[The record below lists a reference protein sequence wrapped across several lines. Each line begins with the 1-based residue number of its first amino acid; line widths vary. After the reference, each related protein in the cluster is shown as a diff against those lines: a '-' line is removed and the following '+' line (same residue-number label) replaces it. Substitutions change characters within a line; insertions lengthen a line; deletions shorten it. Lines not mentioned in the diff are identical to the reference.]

1 MHLLQPPRSGI
12 HKSEDSIMGGKLLI
26 QESSCDGV
34 IRLLSLVPH
43 SALLSGQQVQLCSS
57 AALLQENQSIDSVP
71 R

>member
-1 MHLLQPPRSGI
+1 
-12 HKSEDSIMGGKLLI
+12 MGGKLLI

-43 SALLSGQQVQLCSS
+43 SALLSGQQVQLCSI